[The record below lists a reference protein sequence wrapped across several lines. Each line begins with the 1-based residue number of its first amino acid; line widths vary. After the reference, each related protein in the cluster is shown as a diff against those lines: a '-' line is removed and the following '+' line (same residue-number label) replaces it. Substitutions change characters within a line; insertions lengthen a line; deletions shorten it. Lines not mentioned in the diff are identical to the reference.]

1 MLLLG
6 HSKRRLY
13 ERKWIPVRINK
24 YLSLAGVCSRRE
36 ADRLIAAGKIRIN
49 QDLAQMGSQVT
60 ENDNVYMDGRLVKVE
75 DERILLAVNKPVGIV
90 CTTTSN
96 QGRNNIVDYLNYPK
110 RIYPIG
116 RLDKDSQ
123 GLLLMTNDGELMDK
137 LLRSVNGHEKEY
149 IVDVDKDLD
158 KTFVKRMQAP
168 MYIKELDRTTMPCEV
183 KLLGKRRFSIIL
195 KQGLNRQIR
204 RMCEILGVKVLKLE
218 RIRIVNIMLN
228 DLPVGA
234 TRRIT
239 DEEYIELCKAVYVG
253 KEEYG
258 K

>member
-1 MLLLG
+1 M
-6 HSKRRLY
+6 
-13 ERKWIPVRINK
+13 RINK

-36 ADRLIAAGKIRIN
+36 ADRLIVAGKIRIN

-123 GLLLMTNDGELMDK
+123 MTEN
-137 LLRSVNGHEKEY
+137 
-149 IVDVDKDLD
+149 
-158 KTFVKRMQAP
+158 
-168 MYIKELDRTTMPCEV
+168 
-183 KLLGKRRFSIIL
+183 
-195 KQGLNRQIR
+195 
-204 RMCEILGVKVLKLE
+204 
-218 RIRIVNIMLN
+218 
-228 DLPVGA
+228 
-234 TRRIT
+234 
-239 DEEYIELCKAVYVG
+239 
-253 KEEYG
+253 
-258 K
+258 

>member
-1 MLLLG
+1 M
-6 HSKRRLY
+6 
-13 ERKWIPVRINK
+13 RINK

-60 ENDNVYMDGRLVKVE
+60 ENDKVYVDEKLVQVE
-75 DERILLAVNKPVGIV
+75 KERILLVVNKPVGIV

-96 QGRNNIVDYLNYPK
+96 QGSNNIVDYLNYPK

-149 IVDVDKDLD
+149 IVDVNKDLD
-158 KTFVKRMQAP
+158 GTFAKKMAAP
-168 MYIKELDRTTMPCEV
+168 MHIKELDRTTMPCEV
-183 KLLGKRRFSIIL
+183 RLLDKRKFSIIL

-204 RMCEILGVKVLKLE
+204 RMCDIRGVKVLKIE
-218 RIRIVNIMLN
+218 RVRIVNIMLN

-234 TRRIT
+234 IRHIT
-239 DEEYIELCKAVYVG
+239 DEEYIELCKAVNVR
-253 KEEYG
+253 KEKYG

>member
-1 MLLLG
+1 
-6 HSKRRLY
+6 
-13 ERKWIPVRINK
+13 
-24 YLSLAGVCSRRE
+24 
-36 ADRLIAAGKIRIN
+36 
-49 QDLAQMGSQVT
+49 
-60 ENDNVYMDGRLVKVE
+60 
-75 DERILLAVNKPVGIV
+75 
-90 CTTTSN
+90 
-96 QGRNNIVDYLNYPK
+96 
-110 RIYPIG
+110 
-116 RLDKDSQ
+116 
-123 GLLLMTNDGELMDK
+123 
-137 LLRSVNGHEKEY
+137 
-149 IVDVDKDLD
+149 
-158 KTFVKRMQAP
+158 MQAP

-228 DLPVGA
+228 DLPFGA